1 MLSCGHR
8 AGRAHQRH
16 ASSSLAQ
23 GSAGS
28 ALTTQTARSWPG
40 AATSTK
46 AAFELIALNEV
57 LRMPAAGARS
67 PAQAR
72 ARLGRVAHLDAHRG
86 RGRQEAA
93 KQGTRR
99 CFRTVG
105 KTASLAK
112 HVAKVMLVRSQP
124 SPARGACGTPIAAFC
139 ALTRACSYPA
149 AAGRL
154 CCDGQV
160 LTRAGKLGQVV
171 QGVGL

>member
-93 KQGTRR
+93 KQARGG
-99 CFRTVG
+99 VSALWG
-105 KTASLAK
+105 KPLLLRSTSQ
-112 HVAKVMLVRSQP
+112 VMLVRSQP

>member
-93 KQGTRR
+93 KQARGGVS
-99 CFRTVG
+99 VG
-105 KTASLAK
+105 KSASLAK

>member
-28 ALTTQTARSWPG
+28 ALTTQTAGSWPG

-93 KQGTRR
+93 GTRR
-99 CFRTVG
+99 CFPHCG
-105 KTASLAK
+105 EIHFLAK